1 MREKA
6 DGQWE
11 SGMRFRNRRLTKRL
25 GKGMIETLKIVLK
38 TAEYGMTSKEAYDEI
53 IRRKLYTFPA
63 KKPDAVVNSMI
74 RRHCLGLDF
83 PTASPVKYFKIVD
96 YKGKKPCYALID
108 SKTKTSTAEV
118 PKVRGQSDL
127 LPEEK
132 IQRCYYNRGQHQ
144 DLSCRFI
151 VF

>member
-1 MREKA
+1 M
-6 DGQWE
+6 
-11 SGMRFRNRRLTKRL
+11 T
-25 GKGMIETLKIVLK
+25 IVETLKIVLK

-108 SKTKTSTAEV
+108 SIIGIYRFKRKQQ
-118 PKVRGQSDL
+118 RYL
-127 LPEEK
+127 LFK
-132 IQRCYYNRGQHQ
+132 IYHRQFCSFCSHGTMP
-144 DLSCRFI
+144 
-151 VF
+151 